1 MFRRDS
7 PLFVA
12 PASHATRLTRDRTR
26 FKGSQAAQR
35 KCLRAF
41 RFLGRSVFLVVVR
54 LGARATLAISD
65 FVRHVGGFAGG
76 ARRARGQ
83 PPSRTSSARLFEPQ
97 LSRLRLHSDP
107 PRRLAQRPPSAPW
120 LGVAIGSWLTD
131 PAAAR
136 RRSDV
141 HRDSSSEFR
150 RADVNQVA
158 LLLAQH
164 LDLIG
169 EDPHHAQHLPL
180 VEEVDTMLFIK
191 AELIFEVLLKLTDQ
205 PLRLHESIGVEVVG
219 GHAEDSSDR
228 RPRVDIEDQYAS

>member
-1 MFRRDS
+1 M
-7 PLFVA
+7 
-12 PASHATRLTRDRTR
+12 
-26 FKGSQAAQR
+26 
-35 KCLRAF
+35 
-41 RFLGRSVFLVVVR
+41 
-54 LGARATLAISD
+54 
-65 FVRHVGGFAGG
+65 
-76 ARRARGQ
+76 
-83 PPSRTSSARLFEPQ
+83 
-97 LSRLRLHSDP
+97 
-107 PRRLAQRPPSAPW
+107 
-120 LGVAIGSWLTD
+120 
-131 PAAAR
+131 
-136 RRSDV
+136 